1 MCVVRVS
8 MSPLDN
14 SPAMRQE
21 AARGRRYPGLLHL
34 VDWAPTFLGLAGL
47 PRPDNMDG
55 VDVWAAINNN
65 LTHPRLQPVQ

>member
-1 MCVVRVS
+1 
-8 MSPLDN
+8 
-14 SPAMRQE
+14 MRQE

-65 LTHPRLQPVQ
+65 LTHPRLQ